1 MIERIKVGMADLN
14 VVKSPGILVTLGLGS
29 CVGIAL
35 YDEHVKVAGLSHI
48 MLPSSKMIKN
58 NQNRAKFADT
68 AILLLIEKMLDM
80 GAKKD
85 RLKAKI
91 AGGAQMFTSATNDN
105 NLLKIGER
113 NVIST
118 LEVLDSLNIPVIAQD
133 TGGNYG
139 RSIELYAET
148 GVLLVKTIGHG
159 IKEI

>member
-35 YDEHVKVAGLSHI
+35 YDEHVQVAGLSHI

>member
-48 MLPSSKMIKN
+48 MLPSSKVIKN